1 MPDVWQAS
9 CLLWE
14 GVEQMSPTEKLR
26 YRNMEDYGF
35 GPNVMRNTKVCV
47 RCGKMVKANTKTCPD
62 CGEKLPGET
71 LFDRYK
77 RQHKCCP
84 DCDTVLA
91 SDSQYCPN
99 CGKQILQKAV
109 GYQENTPQG
118 GRSNET

>member
-1 MPDVWQAS
+1 
-9 CLLWE
+9 
-14 GVEQMSPTEKLR
+14 MSPTEKLR

-47 RCGKMVKANTKTCPD
+47 RCGKMVKANAKT
-62 CGEKLPGET
+62 
-71 LFDRYK
+71 
-77 RQHKCCP
+77 CP

>member
-1 MPDVWQAS
+1 MWQAS
-9 CLLWE
+9 CVLRE

-35 GPNVMRNTKVCV
+35 GPNVMKKTKVCA
-47 RCGKMVKANTKTCPD
+47 RCGKMVGANAKACPE

-91 SDSQYCPN
+91 PDSQYCPN
-99 CGKQILQKAV
+99 CGKQILRKAA
-109 GYQENTPQG
+109 GNERDG
-118 GRSNET
+118 G